1 MILTFLLALGFPVLF
16 GGTEHPA
23 LADAIAKTRFV
34 DVHAHVVVG
43 HVPTEEED
51 IYPTLEPPLGRP
63 FWVVKKDRIAVFDTM
78 EPRALRAI
86 YGYTRDEVREED
98 LPELKG
104 LSEAF
109 WKAGNRAGFDKVL
122 DLCGIERVFD
132 NTSKLEDINPARVFW
147 VPFVDHLF
155 CPMDPTGITGISPDL
170 KLDLEDYAKDFAEL
184 IAEHGAVIKDL
195 PSWLVLVDKVLDGYK
210 RDGAVALKVV
220 CAYRRSLWFDDV
232 PESEAASLFLRG
244 LKGRLTTWEEYKKV
258 QDFIARHIFLKA
270 GQLGL
275 PVHFHTGFGANAGL
289 KSLDAN
295 PLNLESV
302 LSDFRFKDTT
312 FVILHAGYPAWDHL
326 KPLLEKR
333 NVYVEFSAVNWFVYE
348 KELTNI
354 LYSLLTYPGASE
366 KILFASDAGAP
377 VFFWI
382 AAENSRRALYGA
394 LSRLIDEGI
403 IDEAKAVR
411 IALKIMRDNALRIHG
426 GR

>member
-1 MILTFLLALGFPVLF
+1 MAG
-16 GGTEHPA
+16 
-23 LADAIAKTRFV
+23 
-34 DVHAHVVVG
+34 
-43 HVPTEEED
+43 
-51 IYPTLEPPLGRP
+51 
-63 FWVVKKDRIAVFDTM
+63 DT
-78 EPRALRAI
+78 
-86 YGYTRDEVREED
+86 
-98 LPELKG
+98 
-104 LSEAF
+104 
-109 WKAGNRAGFDKVL
+109 
-122 DLCGIERVFD
+122 
-132 NTSKLEDINPARVFW
+132 
-147 VPFVDHLF
+147 
-155 CPMDPTGITGISPDL
+155 
-170 KLDLEDYAKDFAEL
+170 
-184 IAEHGAVIKDL
+184 
-195 PSWLVLVDKVLDGYK
+195 
-210 RDGAVALKVV
+210 RDGAVAIKVV
-220 CAYRRSLWFDDV
+220 CAYRRSLWFDDP
-232 PESEAASLFLRG
+232 PESEAASLVLRG
-244 LKGRLTTWEEYKKV
+244 LKGRLTTWEDYKKV
-258 QDFIARHIFLKA
+258 QDVSARRIFLTA